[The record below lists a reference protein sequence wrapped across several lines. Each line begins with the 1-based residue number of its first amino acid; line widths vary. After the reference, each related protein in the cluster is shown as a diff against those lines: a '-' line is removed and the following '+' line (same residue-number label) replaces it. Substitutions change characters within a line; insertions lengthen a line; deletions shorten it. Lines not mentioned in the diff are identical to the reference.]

1 MPDDFKAQLKEGM
14 KSFSSHVMQTVH
26 TTLGK
31 LQPAALASM
40 CIPDAIALPEDR
52 VDPKWLGCTDVD
64 QRNIETK
71 ISEAPER
78 LKALRWMN
86 ESLKQKLVELES
98 VQSFVTS
105 RLRTVQAMKDTL
117 RQQGVISPAESTS
130 YNIQKLEE
138 LGDNLEALLDS

>member
-1 MPDDFKAQLKEGM
+1 
-14 KSFSSHVMQTVH
+14 
-26 TTLGK
+26 
-31 LQPAALASM
+31 
-40 CIPDAIALPEDR
+40 
-52 VDPKWLGCTDVD
+52 
-64 QRNIETK
+64 
-71 ISEAPER
+71 
-78 LKALRWMN
+78 MN